1 MEIIKKRQHYVPQ
14 TYLRPFSS
22 SGKNKDMIWAYFYE
36 QKRIR
41 LVAIDDVCVENYL
54 YEHYI
59 CYDNGETE
67 FISLNS
73 IENGYM
79 RLENTYRPIIEKIIG
94 NPKDI
99 ISLTEEDR
107 KNLTGFMSA
116 MLFRHPIFFNMAN
129 ALGERFYNESS
140 EWRKEI
146 TKVFPDVDDVYFK
159 MLYLHDLLEKQQD
172 PDQSLIIQAMKSTF
186 DKDQFCIF
194 KSCSGEFITSDAPV
208 VNIYGDINGLEYDLV
223 GMPISPQCF
232 VAFIDINKNVSN
244 KVIVIDDEQIMN
256 INKHQ
261 YNHSATG
268 ILMSKSKVE
277 LEKQIAEWSR

>member
-116 MLFRHPIFFNMAN
+116 MLFRHPIFINMAN

>member
-1 MEIIKKRQHYVPQ
+1 MVIIKKRQHYVPQ

-22 SGKNKDMIWAYFYE
+22 SGKNKDMIWAYFHE
-36 QKRIR
+36 QKRMR

-67 FISLNS
+67 FISPNS

-79 RLENTYRPIIEKIIG
+79 LLENTYRPINEKILG
-94 NPKDI
+94 NPNDV
-99 ISLTEEDR
+99 ISLTEEER

-116 MLFRHPIFFNMAN
+116 MLFRHPLFINMAN
-129 ALGERFYNESS
+129 ALGERFYNVSS

-146 TKVFPDVDDVYFK
+146 TTVFPDVDDVYFK

>member
-22 SGKNKDMIWAYFYE
+22 SGKNKDMIWAYFHE
-36 QKRIR
+36 QKRMR

-67 FISLNS
+67 FISPNS

-79 RLENTYRPIIEKIIG
+79 LLENTYRPIIEKILG
-94 NPKDI
+94 NPNDV
-99 ISLTEEDR
+99 ISLTEEER

-116 MLFRHPIFFNMAN
+116 MLFRHPLFINMAN

-232 VAFIDINKNVSN
+232 VAFIDI
-244 KVIVIDDEQIMN
+244 
-256 INKHQ
+256 
-261 YNHSATG
+261 G
-268 ILMSKSKVE
+268 
-277 LEKQIAEWSR
+277 SRA

>member
-22 SGKNKDMIWAYFYE
+22 SGKNKDMIWAYFHE
-36 QKRIR
+36 QKRMR

-67 FISLNS
+67 FISPNS

-79 RLENTYRPIIEKIIG
+79 QLESTYRPIIEKIIG

-116 MLFRHPIFFNMAN
+116 MLFRHPIFINMAN
-129 ALGERFYNESS
+129 ALGERFYSECS

>member
-1 MEIIKKRQHYVPQ
+1 
-14 TYLRPFSS
+14 
-22 SGKNKDMIWAYFYE
+22 
-36 QKRIR
+36 
-41 LVAIDDVCVENYL
+41 
-54 YEHYI
+54 
-59 CYDNGETE
+59 
-67 FISLNS
+67 
-73 IENGYM
+73 
-79 RLENTYRPIIEKIIG
+79 
-94 NPKDI
+94 
-99 ISLTEEDR
+99 
-107 KNLTGFMSA
+107 
-116 MLFRHPIFFNMAN
+116 
-129 ALGERFYNESS
+129 
-140 EWRKEI
+140 
-146 TKVFPDVDDVYFK
+146 
-159 MLYLHDLLEKQQD
+159 
-172 PDQSLIIQAMKSTF
+172 MKSTF